1 MGFWIFMTLCNL
13 MIPTLMIVIG
23 VIFKKHPPKTINGI
37 YGYRTTMSMKNM
49 DTWNFAHLYC
59 GKLWWKIGWCMLPVS
74 VLLMMPVLGKSTD
87 TMGTW
92 GGIIEAVQCFF
103 LFITIFLV
111 ERALGRT
118 FDKNGQ
124 RK

>member
-111 ERALGRT
+111 ERELGRT
-118 FDKNGQ
+118 FDKDGK